1 MQKTANTP
9 TAISR
14 RSLLKGMGF
23 GAGALF
29 LGGTLGACA
38 RLGGDGA
45 DDLIPVTH
53 QLGWLK
59 ITQFAGFMLADAN
72 GYYAE
77 EGIDATIS
85 SGGPN
90 VIASQQVAAGQALV
104 GDDDNTT
111 VLQAM
116 SEGQPLVIYGTI
128 FQRSPFSVMSL
139 GDNPIRTIEDFEG
152 TTIALSE
159 ATRPQLD
166 PLLIDAGVDLDSIE
180 FVPAGP
186 DPAQLATG
194 QVDGYFG
201 FATAQGVS
209 LQRDGLDVVVTPLD
223 DLGFPSYANVLIT
236 NPENLEDEFDT
247 LVGFLRGSIRGYDL
261 ALRDPDEAGRL
272 VAEDEG
278 PDDLDVETEQAV
290 AAAQIDFIENPGG
303 RLMEITRER
312 MEAVISSAFE
322 AGAIDEEL
330 NVDDVMTT
338 EVLEAAHDGLDL

>member
-1 MQKTANTP
+1 MEQVSTSTVP
-9 TAISR
+9 R
-14 RSLLKGMGF
+14 RTVLKGIGL
-23 GAGALF
+23 GAGALVF
-29 LGGTLGACA
+29 GGALSACA
-38 RLGGDGA
+38 RLGGGG
-45 DDLIPVTH
+45 DLTAVTH

-59 ITQFAGFMLADAN
+59 ITQFAGFMLAAAN
-72 GYYAE
+72 GFYEE
-77 EGIDATIS
+77 EGLDVTVA

-90 VIASQQVAAGQALV
+90 VIASQQVAARRVLV

-111 VLQAM
+111 VLQAIA
-116 SEGQPLVIYGTI
+116 EGQPLVIYGTI

-139 GDNPIRTIEDFEG
+139 GDRPIRELTDFEG
-152 TTIALSE
+152 ATIALTE

-166 PLLIDAGVDLDSIE
+166 PLLIEAGVDLASVE

-209 LQRDGLDVVVTPLD
+209 LQRDGLDVVVTPLN

-236 NPENLEDEFDT
+236 HPDNLEEEFDT
-247 LVGFLRGSIRGYDL
+247 LTAFLRGSIRGYDL
-261 ALRDPDEAGRL
+261 ALSDPDEAGRL

-290 AAAQIDFIENPGG
+290 AAAQIDFIDNPDG
-303 RLMEITRER
+303 RLMEITRDR
-312 MEAVISSAFE
+312 MADVIASAFS
-322 AGAIDEEL
+322 AGALSAEL
-330 NVDDVMTT
+330 DVDDVMTT
-338 EVLEAAHDGLDL
+338 EVLEAAYAGLEL